1 MSAQADLVFLGA
13 SVEQIVA
20 GAAPAGAVAVRGDRI
35 AAVGA
40 VSDVDG
46 LIGPGTRVIRLNGET
61 LLPGFQDAHVHALYG
76 GLMARGC
83 NLHELS
89 NQDAY
94 LGAVAAHAAR
104 HPEREWLT
112 GDGWRYAPFPGGV
125 PRRELL
131 DRVVPDRPVFLTAY
145 DGHSAWVNTRALEV
159 AGVTAETADPPYG
172 RIERDP
178 DGTPA
183 GLLSEAAQGLVQLL
197 IPEPTPAEL
206 VEALLLGQ
214 RHLHEL
220 GITAWQDPGV
230 NPEWLP
236 AYRHAAESGR
246 LTARVVAAQQWW
258 PWGAEKVADPLP
270 RLMAQRDAL
279 RIGQLW
285 ADVVKFWVDG
295 VFENGTALVLDH
307 YTESDGEPS
316 ALRGTSNYAV
326 DELQEA
332 VIQLERRGFDCHF
345 HAIGDGAVRQAL
357 DAVAVARDA
366 NSGDGGNGARDA
378 RHSIAHLE
386 LIHPADIGRF
396 AALNVAAN
404 IQPFW
409 AKYDQDTRDIL
420 LPRIGPERVE
430 SRYAFRDLHRSGA
443 RLAGGSDWSVTTA
456 NPLAEIEV
464 ALRRVDPARRGD
476 KPFGPDQRL
485 DLDTALAA
493 FTIGSAWVNRLE
505 ADTGTIEVGKM
516 ADLVILDR
524 DLRAIPDGRTAD
536 AKVQVTLVGGVPVF
550 DGLGRARA

>member
-1 MSAQADLVFLGA
+1 MTQPADLVLVGA
-13 SVEQIVA
+13 GIEPI
-20 GAAPAGAVAVRGDRI
+20 APRSQPADSVAVSAGRI
-35 AAVGA
+35 SAVGTA
-40 VSDVDG
+40 TDIEG
-46 LIGPGTRVIRLNGET
+46 LIGPGTRRIGLDGET
-61 LLPGFQDAHVHALYG
+61 VLPGFQDAHVHAVYG

-89 NQDAY
+89 DEDAY
-94 LGAVAAHAAR
+94 LGAVAAYAAG
-104 HPEREWLT
+104 HPAQEWLT
-112 GDGWRYAPFPGGV
+112 GDGWRYAPFRGGV
-125 PRRELL
+125 PRRETL

-145 DGHSAWVNTRALEV
+145 DGHSAWVNTRALEL
-159 AGVTAETADPPYG
+159 AGITADTPDPPYG

-178 DGTPA
+178 DGAPA
-183 GLLSEAAQGLVQLL
+183 GLLSETAQGLVQRL
-197 IPEPTPAEL
+197 IPDPTPAEL
-206 VEALLLGQ
+206 VEALLFGQ
-214 RHLHEL
+214 RHLHSL

-236 AYRHAAESGR
+236 AYRGVAESGR

-258 PWGAEKVADPLP
+258 PWGAEKEANPLP
-270 RLMAQRDAL
+270 RLVAQRDAL
-279 RIGQLW
+279 RIGQLR

-295 VFENGTALVLDH
+295 VFENGTAFVLDP
-307 YTESDGEPS
+307 YLGTDGAPS
-316 ALRGTSNYAV
+316 TQRGTQNYAV
-326 DELQEA
+326 DELVDG
-332 VIQLERRGFDCHF
+332 VIQLGRSGFDCHF

-357 DAVAVARDA
+357 DAVAAARDA
-366 NSGDGGNGARDA
+366 VYANDANSLRDT

-396 AALNVAAN
+396 AALKVAAN

-430 SRYAFRDLHRSGA
+430 ARYAFGDLHRSGA

-464 ALRRVDPARRGD
+464 AVRRVDPARRD
-476 KPFGPDQRL
+476 DEPFRTDQRL

-505 ADTGTIEVGKM
+505 TDTGAIEVGKL
-516 ADLVILDR
+516 ADLVVLDR

-536 AKVQVTLVGGVPVF
+536 AQVRMTLVGGVPVF
-550 DGLGRARA
+550 EG